1 MQNRAPGVQDELAE
15 MTAHAEAERAQHL
28 CVRHRRQ
35 LLCVGVGGLRAARR
49 GAVQWCTIL
58 FATSRRSV
66 G

>member
-35 LLCVGVGGLRAARR
+35 LLYAWAWADYARR